1 MEEEKN
7 SENEFLNL
15 LELSAFKHYLRF
27 AAENLRYSEEN
38 IQRLLKQLPTATNV
52 LTLDEWQR
60 LGVTPKRKSRA
71 LEVLVPRKIIKRD
84 AAHQLLTTKDGERM
98 IETQFVLSPCLFD
111 VSQTNASQKEW
122 TPLFNRPE
130 CLGTPLRY
138 AKLFVGLR
146 AFSAGKVAIDF
157 LKSETLPDKK
167 QVWVPQ
173 GLGEE
178 TTIKR
183 ILQGLVALEV
193 DTMNEEIRD
202 FEVRAISYA
211 LFGHLKLS
219 CEEEA
224 FPELAEWTKSGKTP
238 AFFEP
243 ILSHLTVLLQ
253 QIIRRLDPVLEAT
266 FDPTVGKNPFER
278 RLMAVQTARRRGQA
292 PPVSERSFTLP
303 SPEPPENAAVQAMN
317 WRMKASNATRKTRSQ
332 AVRTERKIEND
343 E

>member
-1 MEEEKN
+1 M
-7 SENEFLNL
+7 ENEKEL
-15 LELSAFKHYLRF
+15 LELFEVSAFKHYLRF
-27 AAENLRYSEEN
+27 AAENLKYSEDN
-38 IQRLLKQLPTATNV
+38 LQRLLKQFPTATRV
-52 LTLDEWQR
+52 LTLEEWQK
-60 LGVTPKRKSRA
+60 LGVLPKKKSRA
-71 LEVLVPRKIIKRD
+71 LEVLVPRKIVKWD
-84 AAHQLLTTKDGERM
+84 TAHQLLTTQDGERL

-111 VSQTNASQKEW
+111 VCQTNASQKEW
-122 TPLFNRPE
+122 IPLFNRPE
-130 CLGTPLRY
+130 YLGTPLRY

-157 LKSETLPDKK
+157 LKSETLPDEK

-178 TTIKR
+178 VTIKR
-183 ILQGLVALEV
+183 ILRDLVALEV

-202 FEVRAISYA
+202 FEVCAISYA

-219 CEEEA
+219 CEEET
-224 FPELAEWTKSGKTP
+224 FPELAEWMKAGKTP

-253 QIIRRLDPVLEAT
+253 QILQRLDPILEAT

-278 RLMAVQTARRRGQA
+278 RLLAVQKARRRGQS
-292 PPVSERSFTLP
+292 PPVSERSFAPT
-303 SPEPPENAAVQAMN
+303 SPDPPENLAVQAMN
-317 WRMKASNATRKTRSQ
+317 RRMKASNATRKARSQ
-332 AVRTERKIEND
+332 AMRTEGKADHD